1 VALPFAV
8 WKDSVPAWLVTYE
21 ALGVPLA
28 DWLALLT
35 LAVVAVLVG
44 LVGQGLLLRAARGV
58 VRRTRTSWDERAVEL
73 LPGLLWVLIALLVF
87 GVAAPL
93 LDPHPH
99 AAAGVAL
106 VVHTLLIVAAT
117 ALLLRLITLAA
128 EVLEAILTRGVDDEN
143 RRRSVHTQLAVP
155 GSILRVVVIVLGAAL
170 ILLQFDVVRT
180 VGLSLLAS
188 AGLAGIIIGLAAQ
201 RTVGNLLAGIQL
213 AIFQPI
219 RIGDAVVVE
228 GEYGWVEEIGLTHV
242 VIKVWDLRRLVLPV
256 GYFLERPFQNWTR
269 GASDLLGTV
278 LLYVDYTVSVEA
290 IRAEVEAI
298 LRATP
303 LWDGRAQGVQVTNLT
318 RDTVEVRVLVSARDG
333 GQLWDLRCLVREKLV
348 VWLQS
353 GGKGCLPVN
362 RLAVVPPV
370 AVDETPA

>member
-1 VALPFAV
+1 
-8 WKDSVPAWLVTYE
+8 
-21 ALGVPLA
+21 
-28 DWLALLT
+28 
-35 LAVVAVLVG
+35 
-44 LVGQGLLLRAARGV
+44 
-58 VRRTRTSWDERAVEL
+58 VEL